1 MFLAPTLFFLAY
13 GLLGV
18 YSWAWYVYLIGL
30 SGVTAVLQAVLRW
43 ARLAPMPQATALITL
58 PPSPSLPLPPPPSPS
73 FPLLPSPP
81 SPISDCTCQA
91 TRTHPCL
98 LDLCLQQNSGSTTLS
113 LRWPSQVGP
122 APPLSPPPLVTVFP
136 HPLSWPH
143 PSSVAVPA
151 DHCGH
156 ALLLLEDSLCR
167 PRLHPQ
173 GAEPAG
179 RQTGR
184 CCRGWGGIP
193 TPLTTAL
200 PSVLH
205 RPSFSSASR
214 DCLTLQSFAQ
224 HVWYIPV

>member
-43 ARLAPMPQATALITL
+43 ARLASMPQATALITL
-58 PPSPSLPLPPPPSPS
+58 PPSPS
-73 FPLLPSPP
+73 FPLLSSPSLPHLRLYLPGNPNTPLPVGLVFATKFWLYYTVFTVAFPGGTCPTPIPP
-81 SPISDCTCQA
+81 
-91 TRTHPCL
+91 L
-98 LDLCLQQNSGSTTLS
+98 LS
-113 LRWPSQVGP
+113 LCS
-122 APPLSPPPLVTVFP
+122 P

-143 PSSVAVPA
+143 PSSVAVSA

-156 ALLLLEDSLCR
+156 ALLLLEDGLCR

-193 TPLTTAL
+193 APLTTAL

-224 HVWYIPV
+224 HVWYVPV